1 MIDNKII
8 SSQTTDRV
16 MQVIVRVN
24 GILAQKMGLP
34 RLMVTL
40 PERATVQDLQTHLQT
55 QYPHLSPE
63 IQRTVAVIGG
73 SHRPVTAVLKDAQEI
88 ALLLP
93 VAGG

>member
-1 MIDNKII
+1 
-8 SSQTTDRV
+8 

-24 GILAQKMGLP
+24 GVLAQKIGLP
-34 RLMVTL
+34 RLTVTL
-40 PERATVQDLQTHLQT
+40 PAQATVQDLQTLLQA
-55 QYPHLSPE
+55 QFPHLSPE

-73 SHRPVTAVLKDAQEI
+73 SHRPLTAVLKDSQEI